1 MLFHC
6 LPADLDRDSPA
17 LHAHLLAAGA
27 DPTSETV
34 TKVGYFTWLIYTCN
48 RDPDCITVSSSFSV
62 MNA

>member
-1 MLFHC
+1 
-6 LPADLDRDSPA
+6 